1 MSNLTGMAENGKGR
15 NDMVLLRQKCNLI
28 AAYPRNTLMFCNNL
42 QTPDCSTGRRV
53 ALMSL

>member
-1 MSNLTGMAENGKGR
+1 MSNLTGMAEIGKGR